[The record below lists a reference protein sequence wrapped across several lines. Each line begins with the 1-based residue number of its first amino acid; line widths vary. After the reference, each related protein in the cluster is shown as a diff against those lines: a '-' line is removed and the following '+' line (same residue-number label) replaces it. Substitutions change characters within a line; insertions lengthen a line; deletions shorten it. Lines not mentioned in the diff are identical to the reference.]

1 MSISKR
7 FKIIKKQIGRALLGR
22 NPFDLAYYFCKGN
35 GLEVGA
41 RNNPYS
47 FTRGSTVSYADI
59 GNAEEIQSILA
70 EGFRLGLKRDESGFV
85 GVDHILRAPRYGFGL
100 IESNF
105 FDFVYSDNVLEHTPN
120 PIFAL
125 VEQLRV
131 TKVGGC
137 VYTVI
142 PNKHF
147 TFDRNRAP
155 TPTSL
160 LIEKYQNNIF
170 HYTIDEAL
178 DVILK
183 TENFPIMKLDEDALL
198 DFARKMISANDGEY
212 HFHVFDIKNTM
223 EMLDYICR
231 NNSATLRYFSAPDF
245 KYIHFAICKEA

>member
-1 MSISKR
+1 M
-7 FKIIKKQIGRALLGR
+7 FKKQTGRALLGR

-47 FTRGSTVSYADI
+47 FARGCKVSYADI
-59 GNAEEIQSILA
+59 GNTDEIKSILA
-70 EGFRLGLKRDESGFV
+70 EGFRLGLKREESGFV
-85 GVDHILRAPRYGFGL
+85 GVDLILRGPRYGFEL
-100 IESNF
+100 IGNNF

-120 PIFAL
+120 PIFAI

-131 TKVGGC
+131 TKVGGY

-142 PNKHF
+142 PNKYF
-147 TFDRNRAP
+147 TFDRNREA
-155 TPTSL
+155 TPASL
-160 LIEKYQNNIF
+160 LIEKYQKNIF

-178 DVILK
+178 DIILK
-183 TENFPIMKLDEDALL
+183 TENFPSMNLEGDALL
-198 DFARKMISANDGEY
+198 DHARKMILANDGEY

-223 EMLDYICR
+223 EMLDYICQ
-231 NNSATLRYFSAPDF
+231 NKSATLRYFSAPDF